1 MSVSSRSSNG
11 KFLVPRFRKLINP
24 MHPIIET
31 LLRHLLGEFE
41 RGKLSFV
48 FDNGREVIFN
58 SAGEGP
64 VALIEVHSLKGL
76 RRLVSGGYMGLA
88 EGYMAG
94 EWSSPSLPELFA
106 FGTANQSLLDKRL
119 SGGILIGLINKTSHI
134 FRRNTREG
142 SRRNIS
148 NHYDLGNA
156 FFSEWLDP
164 SLTYSSAIFN
174 NTGQQTL
181 KNAQENKC
189 LRIINELGIKEN
201 DHILEIGCGWGGFAE
216 YTARKTGAHITAIT
230 ISKEQYEYSLRRIE
244 NSGLNNRVD
253 ILLQDYRDI
262 EGEFDKIVSIEM
274 LEAVGE
280 AYWPE
285 YFQTLSNHLTKD
297 GKAMIQA
304 ITIRDDQYF
313 DYRRTVDFIQKYIFP
328 GGMLICPTKINELSL
343 AADLE
348 VTNDYMMGES
358 YAKTLDLWRE
368 SFLEN
373 WKKIADLGFDERFK
387 RMWNY
392 YLVYTSAGFKAG
404 EIDVGQF
411 CLTKT

>member
-1 MSVSSRSSNG
+1 MSVASRSSAG
-11 KFLVPRFRKLINP
+11 KVLLPRLRKLINP

-31 LLRHLLGEFE
+31 FLRHLLGDFE
-41 RGKLSFV
+41 RGKLSFE
-48 FDNGREVIFN
+48 FDNGRKIVFN
-58 SAGEGP
+58 GTIEGP
-64 VALIEVHSLKGL
+64 VANIQVHSLKGL
-76 RRLVSGGYMGLA
+76 QRLVSGGYMGLA

-106 FGTANQSLLDKRL
+106 FGTANQNLLDKRL

-134 FRRNTREG
+134 FRRNTRGG

-174 NTGQQTL
+174 NTGKQTL
-181 KNAQENKC
+181 QIAQENKC
-189 LRIINELGIKEN
+189 QRIINELGIKKN

-216 YTARKTGAHITAIT
+216 YAARKTDARITAIT
-230 ISKEQYEYSLRRIE
+230 ISKEQYEYSLRRIK
-244 NSGLNNRVD
+244 NAGLNNRVN

-262 EGEFDKIVSIEM
+262 RGKFDKIVSIEM

-280 AYWPE
+280 TYWPK

-304 ITIRDDQYF
+304 ITIRDEQYH

-348 VTNDYMMGES
+348 VTNDYMMGQS